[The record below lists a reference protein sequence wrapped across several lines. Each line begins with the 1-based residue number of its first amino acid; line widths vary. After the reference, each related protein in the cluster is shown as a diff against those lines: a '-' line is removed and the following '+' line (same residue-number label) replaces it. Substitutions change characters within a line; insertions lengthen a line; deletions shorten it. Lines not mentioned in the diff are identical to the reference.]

1 MSEVKKILVAASIA
15 DAVAKKVTEYFEKK
29 GSKNEVYSTADGF
42 VFENP
47 VFAKNHAETLE
58 DKNVT
63 PHSKAKGIDVVDA
76 TEVTGEYKLTEAD
89 KELLES
95 GLESKNYNAIK
106 ALVKSLKI
114 ETSDQKADT
123 MIKALEEYKLANPAE

>member
-1 MSEVKKILVAASIA
+1 MSEVKKTLVAASIA
-15 DAVAKKVTEYFEKK
+15 DSVAKKVTEYFEKK
-29 GSKNEVYSTADGF
+29 GSKDEVYSTADGF
-42 VFENP
+42 VFESL

-63 PHSKAKGIDVVDA
+63 PHNKAKGIDVVDA

>member
-1 MSEVKKILVAASIA
+1 MSEVKKTLVAASIA
-15 DAVAKKVTEYFEKK
+15 DVVAKKVTEYFDKK
-29 GSKNEVYSTADGF
+29 DSKDEVHSTADGF
-42 VFENP
+42 VFENL

-63 PHSKAKGIDVVDA
+63 PHNKAKGIDVVGA

-114 ETSDQKADT
+114 ETPDQKADT

>member
-1 MSEVKKILVAASIA
+1 MSEVKKILVAGSIA
-15 DAVAKKVTEYFEKK
+15 DSVAKKVTEYFEKK
-29 GSKNEVYSTADGF
+29 GSKDEVYSTADGF
-42 VFENP
+42 VFESL

-63 PHSKAKGIDVVDA
+63 PHNKAKGIDVVDA